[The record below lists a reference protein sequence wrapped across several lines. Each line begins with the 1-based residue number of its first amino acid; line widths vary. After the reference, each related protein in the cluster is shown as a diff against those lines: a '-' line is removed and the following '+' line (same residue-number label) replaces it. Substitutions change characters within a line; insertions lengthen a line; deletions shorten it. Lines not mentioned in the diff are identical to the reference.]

1 MKLRLTPKETKF
13 FHMFEQ
19 MCGNLQ
25 KGAETLHELLSD
37 HGNVAVAVQRIKD
50 IEHQGDEL
58 THAVIRRLNQT
69 FITPFDREDIHKLA
83 SSIDDVL
90 DFVNSAAERMLI
102 YKIDRPPKA
111 AADLCGIVVLQ
122 SKELSKAVALLE
134 SHKDRVVNHCV
145 EIKRL
150 EGEADYVARKAI
162 GSLFEHEKD
171 PIALIK
177 LKEIY
182 ETLETATDKAEDAA
196 NVLESVVLKS
206 A

>member
-1 MKLRLTPKETKF
+1 
-13 FHMFEQ
+13 MFAQ
-19 MCGNLQ
+19 VCSTLQ
-25 KGAETLHELLSD
+25 QGAETLHELLRD
-37 HGNVAVAVQRIKD
+37 HGNVAVTVQRIKD
-50 IEHQGDEL
+50 IEHQGDEM
-58 THAVIRRLNQT
+58 THAIIRRLNQT

-90 DFVNSAAERMLI
+90 DYVNSAAERLLI
-102 YKIDRPPKA
+102 YKVSQPPKA
-111 AADLCGIVVLQ
+111 AAELSGIVVRQ
-122 SKELSKAVALLE
+122 SKELSKAVGLLE
-134 SHKDRVVNHCV
+134 SRKDEVINHCV

-150 EGEADYVARKAI
+150 EGEADYIARKAI
-162 GSLFEHEKD
+162 GSLFEQERD
-171 PIALIK
+171 PINLIK